1 MKHLLLHLGRV
12 AVIALLVILT
22 GLAAWGLVDSAG
34 ASGVLSSLFAGPP
47 PTMISYQGMVQ
58 VDGSPYNGTGYFKF
72 AVVSSASGNGPTNY
86 WANDGRASGEPSA
99 AVPLTVSKGLFNV
112 LLGDPSLSGM
122 SQPLGDSVFS
132 ETNTYLR
139 VWFSRNAAGPFEALE
154 PNQRIA
160 SVAYALRAKYADN
173 SLPGPSGPT
182 GPVGATGPTGPTGPI
197 GPQGETGPSGPSGPT
212 GETGPSGPT
221 GPAGPAGPQGET
233 GPTGEIGPTGVMG
246 PSGPQGEAG
255 PTGETGPTGPTGPAG
270 ATGSQGQTGPQGV
283 AGLMGPTGPAGPNPL
298 AGVSCSAGQILQ
310 WNGTAWICVN
320 RIQVST
326 SSPACN
332 STLQGTLHWNVNTQV
347 LEVCLSDG
355 RWETFLTVRN
365 IVLYSGG
372 RHDGNLGGR
381 AGADAICTSAAGG
394 VPGYSNYHA
403 FLSVNADDEIRDM
416 PANYGVPT
424 NAPIYAPNHYLIANN
439 WSDLLDGSIRISLTA
454 ASILPDNR
462 FWWAGSETNGAFLD
476 YYYCGGWVTSST
488 SMSGGTGLSWRSD
501 SVWISGYHY
510 PCSDTTTYL
519 LCLAY

>member
-1 MKHLLLHLGRV
+1 MKRFLPHLGQV
-12 AVIALLVILT
+12 AIITILVTLT
-22 GLAAWGLVDSAG
+22 GMAGWGVVDNVG
-34 ASGVLSSLFAGPP
+34 ASGLLRTLFAGPP
-47 PTMISYQGMVQ
+47 PTMISYQGLVQ

-72 AVVSSASGNGPTNY
+72 AIVDSTTGNGTSNY
-86 WANDGRASGEPSA
+86 WANDGTASGEPAA
-99 AVPLTVSKGLFNV
+99 AVPLAVGNGLFNV
-112 LLGDPSLSGM
+112 LLGDTSLAGM
-122 SQPLGDSVFS
+122 SQTLDDSVFS
-132 ETNTYLR
+132 ETDTYLR
-139 VWFSRNAAGPFEALE
+139 VWFSQSTGGPFEALE
-154 PNQRIA
+154 PNQRFT
-160 SVAYALRAKYADN
+160 SVAYALRARYADN

-182 GPVGATGPTGPTGPI
+182 GPVGETGPTGPTGS
-197 GPQGETGPSGPSGPT
+197 T
-212 GETGPSGPT
+212 
-221 GPAGPAGPQGET
+221 GPQGET
-233 GPTGEIGPTGVMG
+233 GPTGA
-246 PSGPQGEAG
+246 AG
-255 PTGETGPTGPTGPAG
+255 PTGETGPQGVAGLTGAMGPQGASGPTGPM
-270 ATGSQGQTGPQGV
+270 GPQGV
-283 AGLMGPTGPAGPNPL
+283 AGPTGAAGPQGVAGPAGPMGPSGPSGPNPL

-394 VPGYSNYHA
+394 VPGYSNYRA

-416 PANYGVPT
+416 PANYEVPT
-424 NAPIYAPNHYLIANN
+424 NAPIYAPNHYLIASN

-488 SMSGGTGLSWRSD
+488 SMSGGTGLSWKSD
-501 SVWISGYHY
+501 STWISGYHY